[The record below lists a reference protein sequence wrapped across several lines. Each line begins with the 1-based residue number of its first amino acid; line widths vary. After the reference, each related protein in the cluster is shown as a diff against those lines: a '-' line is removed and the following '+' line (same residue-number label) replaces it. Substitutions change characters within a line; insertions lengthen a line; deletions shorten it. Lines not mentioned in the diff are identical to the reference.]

1 MLLFTYLKCLV
12 NFVQKRLDVVLG
24 AFSFRAI
31 GGIFLIFTEKND
43 FILVETPVLVSLRG
57 EGLFRFYLEDFS
69 AFFAQIVEKNFLIN
83 LVTIVNIR
91 KND

>member
-12 NFVQKRLDVVLG
+12 NFVQKRLGVVLG
-24 AFSFRAI
+24 AFSFGAI
-31 GGIFLIFTEKND
+31 GGIFLIFTEKYD

-69 AFFAQIVEKNFLIN
+69 TFFSQIVEKNFLIN
-83 LVTIVNIR
+83 FVTIVNIR